1 MKRCSPL
8 AAGLVVLFLS
18 LGAYAADACKHRG
31 ELDTMYCDENNDMV
45 ADPPADAK
53 KWKNPSTIVF
63 TYTPVED
70 PAVYENIFKPFTTH
84 LAKCLDKKVVF
95 YQVQSNAA
103 EIEAMRSGRLHVG
116 GFSTGPTAFAVNLAG
131 AVPFGVKGTAKEFQG
146 YNLIVIVKA
155 SSPYQRLSDLKG
167 KKVAHTSPSSNSGH
181 MAPMALF
188 PGEGL
193 TPDKDYKIIFSGKHD
208 QSVMGVNSGD
218 YDAGAVASDVF
229 HRMAERGQ
237 VKESDFRIIYRSQK
251 FPTSSFAYAHDL
263 EPVFRDKLLK
273 CFYDYRF
280 PADMQKAFDGAD
292 RFVPIT
298 YQKDWAVVRQ
308 VAESGGEAF
317 NRTAYEKESRREA
330 DALKK
335 AAEEKAKKQ

>member
-1 MKRCSPL
+1 MAMLQRFVPAL
-8 AAGLVVLFLS
+8 AGLGLLIVASAAF
-18 LGAYAADACKHRG
+18 AADTCKNRG
-31 ELDTMYCDENNDMV
+31 ELDVMYCDENNDMV
-45 ADPPADAK
+45 ADPPTDPK

-70 PAVYENIFKPFTTH
+70 PAVYENIFRPFTSY
-84 LAKCLDKKVVF
+84 LSKCLDKKVVF

-131 AVPFGVKGTAKEFQG
+131 AVPFAVKGTAKEFQG

-155 SSPYQRLSDLKG
+155 SSPYQKLSDLKG
-167 KKVAHTSPSSNSGH
+167 KKVAHTSPSSNSGNL
-181 MAPMALF
+181 APLALF
-188 PGEGL
+188 PAEGL
-193 TPDKDYKIIFSGKHD
+193 VPDKDYKIIFSGKHD

-237 VKESDFRIIYRSQK
+237 VKDSDFRIIYRSQK

-263 EPVFRDKLLK
+263 DPKLVDKMLG

-280 PADMQKAFDGAD
+280 PPEMQKAFDGAD
-292 RFVPIT
+292 RFFPINYKT
-298 YQKDWAVVRQ
+298 TWAVVRD
-308 VAESGGEAF
+308 VAKGSGGGFDKA
-317 NRTAYEKESRREA
+317 TYEKETAREA
-330 DALKK
+330 
-335 AAEEKAKKQ
+335 AEAAKKK